1 MPSIL
6 NSESWRIIMNALH
19 RIERLLQ
26 FHLDKTK
33 DKTTDIPDFA
43 KIRMKINENAMK
55 NPMVSEKYKEEID
68 KQK

>member
-1 MPSIL
+1 
-6 NSESWRIIMNALH
+6 MNALH

-26 FHLDKTK
+26 IHLDKTK